1 MKQLPP
7 ALKIGQRAATPV
19 YDNISNL
26 AALKAQAEMDIKAK
40 KQAAINAMRYKQGQI
55 KSLPKETLWSN
66 VLDGA
71 SKAVAIAA
79 HPVTAASYTVKGQR
93 IPDNFQRANVNNYDL
108 GLSIL
113 NPGSVAYSASEIPGN
128 IADGDYT
135 SAAFNTMGTLPALG
149 LAPALLKKTNPLL
162 YNVSKQLAK
171 EGNYGKM
178 AAIHA
183 LSAVDGAGP
192 MIMKTPG
199 LKQLYKKA
207 AYNVASKSG
216 GDQSIEPTKV
226 FKKVFFPKSQSSYAN
241 YAGSTSREAAERD
254 LVRQYIYGDS
264 PGFEQIDIKPY
275 GLEKY
280 VDRYG
285 DMNVYKMRSKVPHGE
300 ALELDK
306 NSSFADAFQDALKKS
321 GGNDA
326 AKQRGYVTMALNQFA
341 NPVSP
346 IDDVAGHTARLSK
359 TLPDGYKLTSQ
370 DIWKFHPDD
379 YLQKWGTGVDRA
391 SQSMRPSDYVTYLQ
405 AKLLERAG
413 KPFVLMQENPLK
425 WIDNAPVENVR
436 KIDLPKDVFKSY
448 SADDLIN
455 NPNLDENALLDNLN
469 SIELFDAVK
478 DNSNGILKRKI
489 KKQGGPIVDPRGQ
502 WAHPGQRTMVP
513 TPTGQITM
521 KGVPYP
527 VYGQDETGYGQMMMP
542 GGEYRFPGQMVD
554 EIPMMRGGG
563 EEDNEEPTLMRNRRV
578 GTIRKPIAKVNL
590 RPVYDMKA
598 PVWEDWYVKNCPDGV
613 GCSKQATISAQK
625 ITGLPYS
632 SYAPADAGYRDA
644 VAERYGLTN
653 VFDQEGDQK
662 RNANS
667 RGKGWKYPSSQDFKN
682 WKAGDIV
689 TLDKGDDLYFP
700 YSAPGGFS
708 EKDNSNLTHNGM
720 VYGFDKSGRPII
732 KHGYQTGKN
741 RGRGI
746 TEVLGD
752 DGRVSSFGHGKYAI
766 KSVWRPKEVNDDNT
780 INTVVDVVDDG
791 QARATR
797 KKNTTSNQSFYV
809 KDDFT
814 DTNSPADYFSGA
826 VNRSETKQRL
836 VDMFNNEKLDKE
848 LQYKLGMTADEVDN
862 IKPVIYG
869 VFGQETNFNDVNN
882 MGAAPKEI
890 LGSILGV
897 GSRGPAQIKL
907 DSLSKD
913 ERKILGIKRA
923 SDLEKDDVS
932 YKAAML
938 LLNNARK
945 RMNMEVEQGTHPEL
959 QNADEYFRAGYYYNS
974 PARSIS
980 SAKEWGKKSKPVTL
994 NPLTWFNKLSTRER
1008 PGVFA
1013 GVNPNYAEQEELRM
1027 DKGSYPYKLME
1038 KARDLGVDVDFDN
1051 ASDLEEIVIRGAK
1064 KGTNYKKMANG
1075 GLLSR
1080 SVSCSNCGHSWQAI
1094 DGGLDPLS
1102 CHKCGGMVKMQVGGQ
1117 RAPIYTNNPND
1128 PRLRA
1133 YQDSLSLS
1141 SRPRRNPN
1149 PMISVSNFDKLHYA
1163 GASKA
1168 YAEKNIMP
1176 VGFRDF
1182 STEPYR
1188 ASEPVF
1194 AKPKQRV
1201 EYRKPQPAVAQQQP
1215 QILPA
1220 QQPTTPAY
1228 RMQGSTPVYGPSNS
1242 LIGMMNQ
1249 QSGEFY
1255 PDYMN
1260 TAGRARV
1267 NQADADMIGNQQKI
1281 LEYLRMKGVNNA
1293 QVIPQ
1298 KKNGGQPGIPLAQD
1312 GWVQRAANANLNF
1325 WEKCGLA
1332 SDANNGGG
1340 GGGPWS
1346 GGGYKSAKY
1355 KNPYEELSD
1364 IDAYD
1369 KDERKSF
1376 KSTLPQG
1383 VDIKDWVAFN
1393 RDASRM
1399 NSLLSNPD
1407 YDKYVDSTGT
1417 LKPEYQ
1423 TSATQFDPYFL
1434 YYKPAFMG
1442 KKSVTA
1448 NDIMN
1453 YHMNQPHGISGFKEL
1468 ANRRYMPQKH
1478 YGGNLYKSGG
1488 QHGGL
1493 DRWFAEKWV
1502 DVKTGKDCGRQD
1514 GESRA
1519 GYPACRPS
1527 RRVSSQTP
1535 KTSSEMSAA
1544 EKAKFK
1550 RSKTSS
1556 ERINYN
1562 HKRN

>member
-1 MKQLPP
+1 MKYTDSILQQFYMSKLP
-7 ALKIGQRAATPV
+7 
-19 YDNISNL
+19 
-26 AALKAQAEMDIKAK
+26 KAQAGLT
-40 KQAAINAMRYKQGQI
+40 QL
-55 KSLPKETLWSN
+55 KSPLPKAQKGWFSSVESDLKNLFGIQDSPEKPKKVVLTIPKSIKIQDKRKNSLVTGKPINPNVELTSGEYPSERIYGIIRAARRYGIDPYTALAIDMQETGLGKRSDAQIGHSTMEEDELIPSKIDYASHIGSMGSTPTDELWTSGFDNFARAIATKMQYADKLGIKDPYERLQAYNGLGKVFPKTEKGYHGYEMQSIYGVPLTNAGIDLRKNPLYGKRVSDIRDN
-66 VLDGA
+66 VLM
-71 SKAVAIAA
+71 K
-79 HPVTAASYTVKGQR
+79 
-93 IPDNFQRANVNNYDL
+93 NEDL
-108 GLSIL
+108 
-113 NPGSVAYSASEIPGN
+113 AYW
-128 IADGDYT
+128 
-135 SAAFNTMGTLPALG
+135 
-149 LAPALLKKTNPLL
+149 
-162 YNVSKQLAK
+162 
-171 EGNYGKM
+171 
-178 AAIHA
+178 
-183 LSAVDGAGP
+183 
-192 MIMKTPG
+192 
-199 LKQLYKKA
+199 
-207 AYNVASKSG
+207 
-216 GDQSIEPTKV
+216 
-226 FKKVFFPKSQSSYAN
+226 
-241 YAGSTSREAAERD
+241 
-254 LVRQYIYGDS
+254 
-264 PGFEQIDIKPY
+264 
-275 GLEKY
+275 
-280 VDRYG
+280 
-285 DMNVYKMRSKVPHGE
+285 MRH
-300 ALELDK
+300 
-306 NSSFADAFQDALKKS
+306 
-321 GGNDA
+321 
-326 AKQRGYVTMALNQFA
+326 
-341 NPVSP
+341 
-346 IDDVAGHTARLSK
+346 
-359 TLPDGYKLTSQ
+359 
-370 DIWKFHPDD
+370 
-379 YLQKWGTGVDRA
+379 
-391 SQSMRPSDYVTYLQ
+391 
-405 AKLLERAG
+405 
-413 KPFVLMQENPLK
+413 
-425 WIDNAPVENVR
+425 
-436 KIDLPKDVFKSY
+436 
-448 SADDLIN
+448 
-455 NPNLDENALLDNLN
+455 
-469 SIELFDAVK
+469 
-478 DNSNGILKRKI
+478 I

-542 GGEYRFPGQMVD
+542 GAEYRFPGQMVY

-563 EEDNEEPTLMRNRRV
+563 EDDNEEPTLMRSRRV
-578 GTIRKPIAKVNL
+578 GTIRKPIAKANL

-613 GCSKQATISAQK
+613 GCSKQATMSAQK

-667 RGKGWKYPSSQDFKN
+667 RGEGWKYPTSQDFKN

-752 DGRVSSFGHGKYAI
+752 DGRVSSLGHGKYAI

-780 INTVVDVVDDG
+780 INTVVDVVDDA

-809 KDDFT
+809 KNDFT

-869 VFGQETNFNDVNN
+869 VFGQETNFNDVNSI
-882 MGAAPKEI
+882 GAAPKEI

-974 PARSIS
+974 PARSVS

-1064 KGTNYKKMANG
+1064 KGTNYKKMTNG

-1117 RAPIYTNNPND
+1117 RAPIYTENLRD
-1128 PRLRA
+1128 PRLRSYNDSLSMYKSTLNLDRMMYNNPIMAASNIEKIPTNPNVVYKDPVLSWHKGEA
-1133 YQDSLSLS
+1133 YLDGKTKNYKEIEKQSNKPVGYKSIQDASQFKKVSYPVYKKPVQPVVYRKPELSTLYVDDLNNPRLKAYRDSLSLS

-1249 QSGEFY
+1249 ESGAFY

-1298 KKNGGQPGIPLAQD
+1298 KKNGGQ
-1312 GWVQRAANANLNF
+1312 
-1325 WEKCGLA
+1325 
-1332 SDANNGGG
+1332 
-1340 GGGPWS
+1340 
-1346 GGGYKSAKY
+1346 
-1355 KNPYEELSD
+1355 
-1364 IDAYD
+1364 
-1369 KDERKSF
+1369 
-1376 KSTLPQG
+1376 
-1383 VDIKDWVAFN
+1383 
-1393 RDASRM
+1393 
-1399 NSLLSNPD
+1399 
-1407 YDKYVDSTGT
+1407 
-1417 LKPEYQ
+1417 
-1423 TSATQFDPYFL
+1423 
-1434 YYKPAFMG
+1434 
-1442 KKSVTA
+1442 
-1448 NDIMN
+1448 
-1453 YHMNQPHGISGFKEL
+1453 
-1468 ANRRYMPQKH
+1468 
-1478 YGGNLYKSGG
+1478 
-1488 QHGGL
+1488 HGGL

-1502 DVKTGKDCGRQD
+1502 DVKTGKDCGRQE
-1514 GESRA
+1514 GESRK

-1527 RRVSSQTP
+1527 KRVSSQTP